1 MIGSVLIYF
10 NFNSFLS
17 IYLNLSLS
25 GIKLEI
31 WTALTKARSDNYA
44 GPDLEQE

>member
-1 MIGSVLIYF
+1 MSTRENVRLIARC
-10 NFNSFLS
+10 S
-17 IYLNLSLS
+17 LSLS

-31 WTALTKARSDNYA
+31 WTALTKARSDNHYA